1 MHDVRLVKHKTQKAT
16 RHTLTCDVSRLPS
29 LDTLD
34 CKFISKAYKIA
45 VRPTND
51 NAGPYTVI
59 GFVLVGQNQKR
70 QAYDVFGH
78 KHNITQAKRLREKH
92 IREAFGIDERFN
104 VKSVCIQVEKQMQ
117 SEHTRREPTMPNRP
131 TLRRPKVA

>member
-1 MHDVRLVKHKTQKAT
+1 MHDVRLVEHKTQKAI
-16 RHTLTCDVSRLPS
+16 RHTLTCDISRLPS

-34 CKFISKAYKIA
+34 CRFVSKAYKIA
-45 VRPTND
+45 VRPTNSTG
-51 NAGPYTVI
+51 AFTVV
-59 GFVLVGQNQKR
+59 GFVIVGRNQKR

-131 TLRRPKVA
+131 IVRRPNVA